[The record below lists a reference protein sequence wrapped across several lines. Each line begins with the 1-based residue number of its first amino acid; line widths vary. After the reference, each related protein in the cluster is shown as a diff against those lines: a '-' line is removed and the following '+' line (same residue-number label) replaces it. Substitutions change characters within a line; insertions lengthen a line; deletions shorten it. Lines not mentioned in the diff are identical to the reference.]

1 MALLVAVALTACSEE
16 QGTEPGSDANPAVTI
31 FQYAPGDG
39 YNADND
45 IKLRICANN
54 QTAEAYYLTELTADK
69 EENLSTMGEAG
80 YMNYVVENGTKVTG
94 IEGESDAD
102 VILTG
107 LIGDYTIT
115 VVAVN
120 GSRKTAS
127 EVTFYGVQWDSL
139 GQGTLTC
146 NVLGGTATCEIKKA
160 AHAEWY
166 KAIAPIEEGMDI
178 VFKVGEDGSVS
189 VEDQPIFT
197 DTTYGVVYTNNVSGT
212 PTGGQKNDDGTI
224 TVYLYY
230 YCSAGNFGTFEETLT
245 LPASAGE

>member
-1 MALLVAVALTACSEE
+1 MALLATIALTACSED
-16 QGTEPGSDANPAVTI
+16 QGTEPGSDANPTVTI

-39 YNADND
+39 YNVDND

-69 EENLSTMGEAG
+69 EENLSTMGEVG
-80 YMNYVVENGTKVTG
+80 YMNYVIENGTKVTG

-127 EVTFYGVQWDSL
+127 EITFYGIQWDSL

-146 NVLGGTATCEIKKA
+146 GALGVIAPCEIKKA

-166 KAIAPIEEGMDI
+166 KAVAPIEDGMDI
-178 VFKVGEDGSVS
+178 VFKVNEDGSVS
-189 VEDQPIFT
+189 VEEQPIFT
-197 DTTYGVVYTNNVSGT
+197 ESTYGVIYVNNVSGS

-224 TVYLYY
+224 QAYLYY
-230 YCSAGNFGTFEETLT
+230 YNDVVNAGTHLETLT
-245 LPASAGE
+245 LPASANK